1 MGQATILVVDDEQDL
16 ADLYSMWIDDQYE
29 VRTAYGGEE
38 ALEMM
43 DDAVNI
49 VLLDRRMPDLTG
61 DEVLERI
68 REQGFQTRVVMVT
81 AVDPGLDIIELD
93 FDEYLTKP
101 VSRPEL
107 NRVIEN
113 MRIQLRRSGAL
124 KEHTS
129 VSNKMAALEE
139 ELDPET
145 LEASDEYQDLRTRLQ
160 HLGDS
165 LADHLESDSEAETS
179 SAVDE
184 ADSSVETEELEE
196 LSDSLEDLQTG
207 G

>member
-1 MGQATILVVDDEQDL
+1 MGTATILVVDDEQEL
-16 ADLYSMWIDDQYE
+16 ADLYSMWIDDQYD

-38 ALEMM
+38 AIKKM
-43 DDAVNI
+43 DDSVHV

-68 REQGFQTRVVMVT
+68 REQGFEARVVMVT
-81 AVDPGLDIIELD
+81 AVDPGLDVIELD

-113 MRIQLRRSGAL
+113 MRIQLRRAGGL
-124 KEHTS
+124 KEHTR
-129 VSNKMAALEE
+129 VSNKMAALEG

-145 LEASDEYQDLRTRLQ
+145 LESSQEYQHLQARLQ

-165 LADHLESDSEAETS
+165 LTENLDAEAASGGPTPDDTGQEPTES
-179 SAVDE
+179 SAKAE
-184 ADSSVETEELEE
+184 RLEK
-196 LSDSLEDLQTG
+196 LSEGLDDL
-207 G
+207 